1 MAEPRVSPGRAAEQA
16 FRTGVRAAA
25 VAGLAAIGGLVWFE
39 AITLT
44 GGLFAL
50 IVLFPTY
57 LLVVASALSKWL
69 GLGKD
74 ASNLRRVTRTE
85 DPQTFWR

>member
-1 MAEPRVSPGRAAEQA
+1 MPEPPVSPGQAAEQA

-25 VAGLAAIGGLVWFE
+25 VAGLGAIGALVWFE
-39 AITLT
+39 VITPI

-50 IVLFPTY
+50 VVLFPTY
-57 LLVVASALSKWL
+57 LLVVASALSRWL

-85 DPQTFWR
+85 DPQKFWR